1 MVLREKKK
9 KNKKPPSDVQRSK
22 LTLAPAWSMVCRD
35 LRQGL
40 EKFGKSLGS
49 PGREIWW
56 PGLR

>member
-9 KNKKPPSDVQRSK
+9 KNPPSDVQRSK
-22 LTLAPAWSMVCRD
+22 LTLAPPWSMVCRE
-35 LRQGL
+35 LRQEL
-40 EKFGKSLGS
+40 EKLGKSLGT